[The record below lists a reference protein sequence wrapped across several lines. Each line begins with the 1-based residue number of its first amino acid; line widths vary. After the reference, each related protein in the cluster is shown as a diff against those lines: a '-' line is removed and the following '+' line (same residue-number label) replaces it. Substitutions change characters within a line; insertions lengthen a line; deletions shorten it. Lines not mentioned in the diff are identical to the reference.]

1 MESLFQELDAVET
14 QENADEASCMNV
26 LVPYPV
32 DKAYSYIVPEGIT
45 VAPGDYVVVPLGNRE
60 VPGVV
65 WGRRKNR
72 RH

>member
-1 MESLFQELDAVET
+1 
-14 QENADEASCMNV
+14 MNV

>member
-1 MESLFQELDAVET
+1 
-14 QENADEASCMNV
+14 MNV

-60 VPGVV
+60 VPGSSGGAGKTAVI
-65 WGRRKNR
+65 K
-72 RH
+72 